1 MKTIFQIGVWH
12 MIRKLTVSDNE
23 EVMALL
29 KPEAIFN
36 L

>member
-1 MKTIFQIGVWH
+1 

-29 KPEAIFN
+29 KPEATQN
-36 L
+36 